1 MTVKELIHILNNNDP
16 NMEVAVSVSTLLEGG
31 VLGRVDDDM
40 DVSVVDT
47 SIKNDKGVQEKK
59 ERLVIFGYEN

>member
-1 MTVKELIHILNNNDP
+1 MTVKELINILNNIDP
-16 NMEVAVSVSTLLEGG
+16 NLEVAVSVTTLLEGG

-47 SIKNDKGVQEKK
+47 FLKNDKGVQEKK

>member
-1 MTVKELIHILNNNDP
+1 MTVKELIHILNNIDP

-40 DVSVVDT
+40 DVSVEDIILT
-47 SIKNDKGVQEKK
+47 NDKGVREKK